1 MEINMAAKD
10 FLSDGSH
17 FIMLDVSNN
26 VNENGITKKY
36 PTIHIVDQLD
46 KILHQNIETVRTR
59 VGNVLMFEEKRED
72 LFTITLN
79 TAEDYKNQLF
89 R

>member
-1 MEINMAAKD
+1 MVTQDLKLAGN
-10 FLSDGSH
+10 H
-17 FIMLDVSNN
+17 FIILDVLNN

-46 KILHQNIETVRTR
+46 KIVHQNIETVKTR
-59 VGNVLMFEEKRED
+59 VGNVLMLEEKKED
-72 LFTITLN
+72 LFPITLN
-79 TAEDYKNQLF
+79 VDSDYKIQLF

>member
-1 MEINMAAKD
+1 MVTQDLK
-10 FLSDGSH
+10 LDGSH

-26 VNENGITKKY
+26 DDENGITKKY

-46 KILHQNIETVRTR
+46 KIVHQNIETVRTR

-79 TAEDYKNQLF
+79 VDTDYNIQLF

>member
-1 MEINMAAKD
+1 MVTDEMRLD
-10 FLSDGSH
+10 SDR
-17 FIMLDVSNN
+17 FIMLDVLNN

-46 KILHQNIETVRTR
+46 KIVHQNIETVRTR
-59 VGNVLMFEEKRED
+59 VENVLMFEEKRED
-72 LFTITLN
+72 LFPITLN
-79 TAEDYKNQLF
+79 VDSDYKIQLF